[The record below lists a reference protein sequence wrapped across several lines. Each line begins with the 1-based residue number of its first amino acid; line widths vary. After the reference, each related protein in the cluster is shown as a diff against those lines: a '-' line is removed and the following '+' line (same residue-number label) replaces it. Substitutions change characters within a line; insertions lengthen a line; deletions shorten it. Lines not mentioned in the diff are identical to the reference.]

1 VRTKTVL
8 PALCLLAVLGT
19 ACSGRGAE
27 PDGGTTPEK
36 PAGSGVEMRLIAFKP
51 EKLEVPGGTTV
62 TWKQADAGFHTVT
75 SGTVAQGSSGVTE
88 MPDGRFDSGQLA
100 TDATFTFS
108 FDDPGSYPYFCAVHP
123 ATMRGEVTVT

>member
-19 ACSGRGAE
+19 ACTRPGAE
-27 PDGGTTPEK
+27 PDGGTTPER

-51 EKLEVPGGTTV
+51 EKLEVPAGTTV